1 MYCNQELLS
10 VLDLYLLTIRNRSQF
25 AFHGSVAACLNVL
38 FKHCFWVERTLSNS
52 RLQTYRI
59 LHDNLS
65 KIWNT
70 FFVSLTLEKASWVKM
85 PKSEEIPQ
93 PEAKIRQAS
102 WVKNTK
108 SEEMPQLEAERKQA
122 DWVKMSKREEM
133 PQPEAERRQADWV
146 KNTKSEEM
154 PQLEGKRKQVDWE
167 KMPKR
172 EEMLQLER
180 KRKLTRPQGRCY
192 TDNCDV
198 NM

>member
-85 PKSEEIPQ
+85 LKLEEKLQ
-93 PEAKIRQAS
+93 P
-102 WVKNTK
+102 
-108 SEEMPQLEAERKQA
+108 EAERKQA
-122 DWVKMSKREEM
+122 SWVKMSKLEKKLQPEAKRKQASWVKMSKQEEM
-133 PQPEAERRQADWV
+133 PQPEATILRV
-146 KNTKSEEM
+146 
-154 PQLEGKRKQVDWE
+154 
-167 KMPKR
+167 PKITD
-172 EEMLQLER
+172 M
-180 KRKLTRPQGRCY
+180 KKLKIYAYLY
-192 TDNCDV
+192 TLIV
-198 NM
+198 YSQKP

>member
-25 AFHGSVAACLNVL
+25 AFHGSVASCLNVL
-38 FKHCFWVERTLSNS
+38 FKHCLWVERTLSNS

-108 SEEMPQLEAERKQA
+108 LEEMPKPEAKGKQA
-122 DWVKMSKREEM
+122 Y
-133 PQPEAERRQADWV
+133 WV
-146 KNTKSEEM
+146 KNTKTEEM
-154 PQLEGKRKQVDWE
+154 PQLEGKRKQADWV

-172 EEMLQLER
+172 EEMLQSER
-180 KRKLTRPQGRCY
+180 VENQADWG
-192 TDNCDV
+192 
-198 NM
+198 